1 MFRTGEAAVGN
12 LLHIQADGTLDIVG
26 FGQKVLGKF
35 RGVAGGDADGILHY
49 QHLTI
54 GTITGTDADDP
65 AESVLARAGAAELEQ
80 LVRALREPYG
90 KIAVMY
96 FLEHKE
102 NAEIA
107 RLVGRPPATV
117 NSQLW
122 RAKLLLRQQILER
135 RQRE

>member
-1 MFRTGEAAVGN
+1 MPCRSRAVPP
-12 LLHIQADGTLDIVG
+12 APMP
-26 FGQKVLGKF
+26 
-35 RGVAGGDADGILHY
+35 
-49 QHLTI
+49 LTRLK
-54 GTITGTDADDP
+54 ACR
-65 AESVLARAGAAELEQ
+65 RAGAAELEQ